1 MDSSPHYTY
10 SLRLLAPAARVLL
23 GIRSSISHDA
33 AILLRGAHPSPR
45 ALNIENIPVDAP
57 FLLALNH
64 YDHAKLPAWW
74 SAALLATTIAS
85 RRAREP
91 RDLHFMMAREWWYP
105 NGIGKWIKQPLTNW
119 AFGQIAKAYGTIRLP
134 PVLGNDEFRG
144 EGATAVRY
152 ALSLIRGA
160 SPELIAVAPE
170 GKTGDGLALC
180 LPPTGAGLFLLL
192 LTHDKIPILP
202 CGLYEDDDGILTAN
216 FGTLFQ
222 MDVARRLPKPERDR
236 EAARE
241 VMTHIGALL
250 PERMWG
256 MYREEIR
263 KIA

>member
-1 MDSSPHYTY
+1 
-10 SLRLLAPAARVLL
+10 LLAPAARVLL
-23 GIRSSISHDA
+23 GIRSSISRDA
-33 AILLRGAHPSPR
+33 AILLRGAHPTPR
-45 ALNIENIPVDAP
+45 ALNTENIPADSP
-57 FLLALNH
+57 FLLAINH
-64 YDHAKLPAWW
+64 YDHPRLGAWW

-105 NGIGKWIKQPLTNW
+105 SGFGKWVKQPLTNW

-152 ALSLIRGA
+152 ALSLIRRA

-180 LPPTGAGLFLLL
+180 APPTGAGLFVML
-192 LTHDKIPILP
+192 LTHDQLPILP
-202 CGLYEDDDGILTAN
+202 CGLYEDDDGVLTAN
-216 FGTLFQ
+216 FGAPFQ
-222 MDVARRLPKPERDR
+222 MSVARRLPKAERDR

-241 VMTHIGALL
+241 VMTRIGRLL

-256 MYREEIR
+256 MYCEEIR
-263 KIA
+263 KITYGRSVERPYASS